1 MIKNYHD
8 FCTELRNAGF
18 SVFGGNAEEVYGLIK
33 YDWREE
39 PADCPLRWH
48 TGNPE
53 TDPWEWRIRVV
64 TEEKDIAYGKIF
76 FRKGGFI
83 TKEWYPYFLA
93 ARRQG
98 RSFEEE
104 YEEGLISHFAKR
116 IYQVFDRQLDLNEG
130 LNKPELAFYE
140 GMQTPGLA
148 FHEIKQLVGVS
159 KEDAAKF
166 ERAIVELQMKL
177 YLTVSG
183 EKQKTT
189 ETGEGYGWPSMV
201 FSTTEAFWGEEIFD
215 EAAELRREDAI
226 DEITMQILKL
236 NPGAEQKKIRK
247 FICG

>member
-8 FCTELRNAGF
+8 FCEELRKAGF
-18 SVFGGNAEEVYGLIK
+18 SVFGGNAEEIYGLIK
-33 YDWREE
+33 HDWREE
-39 PADCPLRWH
+39 PTDYPLRWH
-48 TGNPE
+48 TGDPE

-83 TKEWYPYFLA
+83 TKDWYPYFLA

-116 IYQVFDRQLDLNEG
+116 IYQVFDRQFD
-130 LNKPELAFYE
+130 
-140 GMQTPGLA
+140 GLA
-148 FHEIKQLVGVS
+148 FHEVKQLVGVS

-201 FSTTEAFWGEEIFD
+201 FSTTEVFWGEEVFD
-215 EAAELRREDAI
+215 EAVALRREDAI
-226 DEITMQILKL
+226 DEITNQILQL

-247 FICG
+247 FIGG

>member
-8 FCTELRNAGF
+8 FCAELRKAGF
-18 SVFGGNAEEVYGLIK
+18 SIFGGNGEEIYGLIK

-39 PADCPLRWH
+39 PTDYPLRWH
-48 TGNPE
+48 TGDSE

-83 TKEWYPYFLA
+83 TKEWYPHFLA

-98 RSFEEE
+98 KSFEEE

-116 IYQVFDRQLDLNEG
+116 IYQVFDRIIDLDEG
-130 LNKPELAFYE
+130 EQKSGVTFYE
-140 GMQTPGLA
+140 GMQKPELA
-148 FHEIKQLVGVS
+148 FHEIKQLIGVS
-159 KEDAAKF
+159 KEDAGKF

-201 FSTTEAFWGEEIFD
+201 YSTTETFWGEEVFD
-215 EAAELRREDAI
+215 EAAALRREDAI
-226 DEITMQILKL
+226 DEITEQILQL